1 MKLERLSE
9 NQIRCTL
16 NKADLADRDLLLNEL
31 AYGTDKAKALFH
43 DMMQQASYELGFD
56 AEDIPLTI
64 EAIPVSPECL
74 ILVITKVDDPDE
86 LDTRFSKF
94 TSPSEFNMEDSDLV
108 EDGEDSEIDEQLL
121 TSFDDA
127 NADIYSLLND
137 ASAEHNQVDNDSEPT
152 DKNTSANI
160 YKIFKFKSLE
170 DVTQASKMIF
180 NSFEGRNILFK
191 DSKKGGYYLVVY
203 KSFYSHNE
211 FLTATQLFSEYGQSY
226 PVNYATVAH
235 MREHFDLI
243 LGEHAIEILA
253 QI

>member
-43 DMMQQASYELGFD
+43 DMMQQASYELGFE

-94 TSPSEFNMEDSDLV
+94 TSPSEFNMADSDM
-108 EDGEDSEIDEQLL
+108 DKDSEDEELDDQLL

-127 NADIYSLLND
+127 NADIYNLLYD
-137 ASAEHNQVDNDSEPT
+137 VQAGHSQVDSESEASE
-152 DKNTSANI
+152 KSNSANI
-160 YKIFKFKSLE
+160 YKIFKFKNLE
-170 DVTQASKMIF
+170 AVTQASKMIAG
-180 NSFEGRNILFK
+180 SFEGRNILFK
-191 DSKKGGYYLVVY
+191 DSIHGEYYLVVY

-211 FLTATQLFSEYGQSY
+211 FLTATQLFLEYGQSY

-243 LGEHAIEILA
+243 IQDNAIEVLSKI
-253 QI
+253 